1 MKNDFIVP
9 IFLLL
14 AVFTVNCSAKYSGD
28 LTQGFEIFKLNDEY
42 LVRGKI
48 DLETHFKS
56 NQADEVIQYALN
68 KAKKSGGEVYLHP
81 GIYLVRKQIDVPGH
95 TTLAGSGNATK
106 LVFADNHETGIAVSC
121 KGVDKSNIKDF
132 FISSDLSN
140 LSAKTGILIDSCGDV
155 TVEDITCLGMQDHGI
170 VLSNNSFL
178 SEIRGCKIAGTG
190 KSGILVEKLDK
201 GGRGGDWVP
210 SLISNCIIYACG
222 KGIET
227 SRSLVINIT
236 DCQVYQTKGHGF
248 HIHSKSNSVIIS
260 GCRTFQ
266 VTGNAV
272 NVDDSHEINISSNIF
287 CWQTEDGI
295 VLNKVMWGTV
305 SANNIIDNG
314 SINLFDPAEDSLIKA
329 DYKRPFIKSP
339 AENQE
344 IPLYNGIS
352 LLNETKGVTVTAN
365 AIFNWP
371 VVPPMQ
377 YGIEEDV
384 TCFSNLI
391 SGNNINFC
399 KEGILSR
406 GEKTIVETNQVYAEQ
421 PYYGKAGE
429 KYQYFD
435 TRLMQEFIE
444 EINVSL

>member
-1 MKNDFIVP
+1 MKNYYTILF
-9 IFLLL
+9 FLLSTL
-14 AVFTVNCSAKYSGD
+14 FLFNCSAKYKGD
-28 LTQGFEIFKLNDEY
+28 LSQGYELFRLNDEY
-42 LVRGKI
+42 LVRGRI

-56 NQADEVIQYALN
+56 NKAGEAIQYALN
-68 KAKKSGGEVYLHP
+68 SVKKSGGEVYLHP
-81 GIYLVRKQIDVPGH
+81 GLYQVSKQINVPGH

-106 LVFADNHETGIAVSC
+106 LAFAENHDSGIAISC
-121 KGVDKSNIKDF
+121 KGVDKAVIKDL
-132 FISSDLSN
+132 FISSASSN
-140 LSAKTGILIDSCGDV
+140 KSAKTGIVIDSCGDV
-155 TVEDITCLGMQDHGI
+155 TVEDITCVGMQDHGI
-170 VLSNNSFL
+170 VLKNNSFL
-178 SEIRGCKIAGTG
+178 SEIRGCKIGGTG

-210 SLISNCIIYACG
+210 SLISNCIVYACG

-227 SRSLVINIT
+227 SRSLVVNIT

-272 NVDDSHEINISSNIF
+272 NVDESHEINISSNIF
-287 CWQTEDGI
+287 CWQTEEGI

-305 SANNIIDNG
+305 AANNIIDNG
-314 SINLFDPAEDSLIKA
+314 SINLFDPSEDSLIKA
-329 DYKRPFIKSP
+329 DLKRPFIKSP
-339 AENQE
+339 SENQE

-371 VVPPMQ
+371 IVPPMQ
-377 YGIEEDV
+377 YGIEEDT

-399 KEGILSR
+399 KEGILSQ
-406 GEKTIVETNQVYAEQ
+406 GEKTIVESNQVYAEQ
-421 PYYGKAGE
+421 PYYGKAAE

-435 TRLMQEFIE
+435 TRLMEEFIE
-444 EINVSL
+444 EINMAF